1 MKFGDKSSMRGSGP
15 NFTGSSALGLG
26 GKKPSFTRDTK
37 GSREL
42 LESTGDSYDGG
53 DVSDVS
59 YSDDE
64 TDRKKKNPHTNTAS
78 SNNNPYRPAESQS
91 GLANKP
97 SAQNAN
103 TLNKK
108 NYGSY
113 YSTGTRQT
121 ELEEDEDAGGDSGD
135 SDKAHSPA
143 ASKSSGG
150 YSLSP
155 SKSPGARGGSGAS
168 NKKSY
173 KEDDDGDEYSL
184 DDFEP
189 DGQHSPKKV
198 SAAAAALDA
207 KPVLSSSN
215 TRHPG
220 APPSSTGAS
229 PMVSSGSSGAI
240 GTTGG
245 IVPSYMATKPPSEL
259 GLPSSPSPS
268 TAKKT
273 LTPTNST
280 SSMHSAT
287 KAANSGMNSVEEI
300 MQRWYTADSD
310 FTQRSLQRLGT
321 GGNFSLDDEDVSS
334 IVENPAFIHL
344 MLRFQGTRVFVFQC
358 FPFLIC

>member
-1 MKFGDKSSMRGSGP
+1 MSIFWLCIVVMLVIALALFIVPVIRGDRAEHTS
-15 NFTGSSALGLG
+15 
-26 GKKPSFTRDTK
+26 RD
-37 GSREL
+37 
-42 LESTGDSYDGG
+42 
-53 DVSDVS
+53 
-59 YSDDE
+59 
-64 TDRKKKNPHTNTAS
+64 A
-78 SNNNPYRPAESQS
+78 
-91 GLANKP
+91 
-97 SAQNAN
+97 
-103 TLNKK
+103 LNKAF
-108 NYGSY
+108 YHH
-113 YSTGTRQT
+113 RLT

-155 SKSPGARGGSGAS
+155 SKSPSTARGGSGAV

-173 KEDDDGDEYSL
+173 KEDDEGDEYSL

-189 DGQHSPKKV
+189 DGQHSPMKM

-240 GTTGG
+240 GATGG

-259 GLPSSPSPS
+259 GLPASPSPS
-268 TAKKT
+268 MAKKT

-280 SSMHSAT
+280 SSMHSAS

-321 GGNFSLDDEDVSS
+321 GGNFSLDDEDVSG
-334 IVENPAFIHL
+334 E
-344 MLRFQGTRVFVFQC
+344 C
-358 FPFLIC
+358 FCVLLYFTCICDSFFLLSTT